1 MGKLRARLAE
11 MDKEVSDANEHHEV
25 RVKEKTEVLLKN
37 IKYYGSK
44 VQELIQEL
52 VSRQPY
58 DQETGLQNTLASTVK
73 KLGIDTEKIRFNLKD
88 EEFTDF

>member
-1 MGKLRARLAE
+1 M
-11 MDKEVSDANEHHEV
+11 
-25 RVKEKTEVLLKN
+25 RVNEKTVVLLKN

-58 DQETGLQNTLASTVK
+58 DQESGMPNTLASCVR
-73 KLGIDTEKIRFNLKD
+73 KLGID
-88 EEFTDF
+88 